1 MLSYDHFWAA
11 CESETASAECGRG
24 PPKEKGM
31 GGPSTRQDAYQD
43 GPKKGKSRSSEVGL
57 IGPCGDLRG
66 GVYAVGR
73 HRFGMGTSCQRKSPR
88 RNNCPW

>member
-1 MLSYDHFWAA
+1 MLIYDYFWTAY
-11 CESETASAECGRG
+11 ELETASADCGQG
-24 PPKEKGM
+24 PPKEKGI

-57 IGPCGDLRG
+57 IDEGGPCGDLRG

-73 HRFGMGTSCQRKSPR
+73 HRFGMGWVPQY
-88 RNNCPW
+88 